1 MRVCYDDNQF
11 YLSETK
17 TFRSI
22 VELVSWYE
30 THSLSESFKGLDISL
45 LIPFKNVVS
54 TPITNGTVEHLGH
67 AVALHN
73 FQPTTE
79 SMLGLVKGD
88 VVTVLS
94 KAGQEKGWWKGQ
106 IQERVG
112 YFPWQ
117 YVQELPATSTE
128 C

>member
-1 MRVCYDDNQF
+1 M
-11 YLSETK
+11 
-17 TFRSI
+17 FRSI
-22 VELVSWYE
+22 VELVTWYE
-30 THSLSESFKGLDISL
+30 THSLSESFKGLEISL
-45 LIPFKNVVS
+45 LIPFKNVVVTS
-54 TPITNGTVEHLGH
+54 PVTNGTLEPMGRAL
-67 AVALHN
+67 ALHN
-73 FQPTTE
+73 FEPTAD

-117 YVQELPATSTE
+117 YVQELPAASE
-128 C
+128 DC